1 MVIASKNRAYRTNFY
16 ERTRTYPYHNLLL
29 QRIGK
34 GATNYLRTKSIRL
47 VSNGKESPYQKLA
60 NRHL

>member
-34 GATNYLRTKSIRL
+34 GATNYFKDK
-47 VSNGKESPYQKLA
+47 VSKTRQSWKGVALSKVGQ
-60 NRHL
+60 

>member
-1 MVIASKNRAYRTNFY
+1 MVIVSKNRAYRTNFY

-34 GATNYLRTKSIRL
+34 GATNYFKDK
-47 VSNGKESPYQKLA
+47 VSKTRQ
-60 NRHL
+60 